1 MMSYLQDTTP
11 PLDDWLV
18 ISTADGVYKSNK
30 KEQELIPVSVIVF
43 LLADDCILRLSFHW
57 EY

>member
-1 MMSYLQDTTP
+1 MSYLQDTTL